1 MIKEQLTGSK
11 TRQGNHLFIEEVV
24 YMTVSAKQTEA
35 PEKRSF
41 AARLGSSARKFGATL
56 GPPVLAVILSMIA
69 GAIVIL
75 ITRPNRSVDPF
86 TNIFNAYSALF
97 TGSYGSL
104 SSISDTLVT
113 VSPLIFA
120 SISVAIA
127 FRAGLFNIGAAGQ
140 LAVGA
145 MAADIVG
152 LTFTSWP
159 SWVLIPTMLLVSIL
173 AGAIWG
179 GIAGFLKA
187 WRGAHEV
194 VTTIMLNWI
203 AFYLTDYLINSAPF
217 AAPFGTTQTIAL
229 PPNATLP
236 PIVGVYNQIFAG
248 GQPVLDTFT
257 YKIDVSIF
265 LALIAL
271 VVYWFIISRTT
282 FGYEIRVI
290 GQNPKAA
297 KYAGIPTRR
306 NIFLVMAI
314 AGGFAGLAGS
324 TNLMG
329 QPGYNLTATAFS
341 ILPTGFDAIAVAL
354 LGQTTAIGIL
364 LASLLIGGLRS
375 GSTAMQAIAH
385 VDPNL
390 VLIIEALVLFF
401 IAIEFIPVFRRMLP
415 RWLRPRFVPRLQ
427 AGTIDTT
434 VIGVTA
440 KGDNKEQDIIQIS
453 DLEKEE

>member
-1 MIKEQLTGSK
+1 MRKYG
-11 TRQGNHLFIEEVV
+11 
-24 YMTVSAKQTEA
+24 
-35 PEKRSF
+35 
-41 AARLGSSARKFGATL
+41 AAL
-56 GPPVLAVILSMIA
+56 GPPAVAVILAMIA

-75 ITRPNRSVDPF
+75 ITWPDKTVGPF
-86 TNIFNAYSALF
+86 QNIFNAYSALF
-97 TGSYGSL
+97 TGSFGSL
-104 SSISDTLVT
+104 GNISDTLVT
-113 VSPLIFA
+113 VTPLIFA

-152 LTFTSWP
+152 LTHTSWP
-159 SWVLIPTMLLVSIL
+159 SWLLVPTMLLASIL

-203 AFYLTDYLINSAPF
+203 AFFGTDYLINSAPF
-217 AAPFGTTQTIAL
+217 AAPFGVTSTIAL

-236 PIVGVYNQIFAG
+236 PIAGVYNQIFAH

-257 YKIDVSIF
+257 YKIDVSVF
-265 LALIAL
+265 FALIAL

-282 FGYEIRVI
+282 FGYELRVI

-297 KYAGIPTRR
+297 RYAGIPVKR
-306 NIFLVMAI
+306 NTFLVMAI
-314 AGGFAGLAGS
+314 AGAFAGLAGS

-329 QPGYNLTATAFS
+329 QPGYNLTGTAFS
-341 ILPTGFDAIAVAL
+341 TLPTGFDAIAVAL

-375 GSTAMQAIAH
+375 GRTAMQAIAH

-401 IAIEFIPVFRRMLP
+401 IAAEFIPVLRRALP
-415 RWLRPRFVPRLQ
+415 AWLRPRFVPTLQ
-427 AGTIDTT
+427 ATT
-434 VIGVTA
+434 VAGTSVDLPENGNGEA
-440 KGDNKEQDIIQIS
+440 QDEVELSNLDKGE
-453 DLEKEE
+453 

>member
-1 MIKEQLTGSK
+1 MAVPVKE
-11 TRQGNHLFIEEVV
+11 
-24 YMTVSAKQTEA
+24 TEA
-35 PEKRSF
+35 PQQR
-41 AARLGSSARKFGATL
+41 RLTSRLESMARKYSAVL
-56 GPPVLAVILSMIA
+56 GPPLFAVILAMIA

-75 ITRPNRSVDPF
+75 ITRPDKTVDPF
-86 TNIFNAYSALF
+86 TNILNAYSALF

-104 SSISDTLVT
+104 SSISDTLVR

-127 FRAGLFNIGAAGQ
+127 FRGGLFNIGAAGQ

-145 MAADIVG
+145 MAADMVG
-152 LTFTSWP
+152 LTFKSWP
-159 SWVLIPTMLLVSIL
+159 SWVLISAMLLASIL
-173 AGAIWG
+173 AGAVWG
-179 GIAGFLKA
+179 GIAGILKA

-203 AFYLTDYLINSAPF
+203 AFFGTDYLINSPPF
-217 AAPFGTTQTIAL
+217 TAPFGVTQTIAL
-229 PPNATLP
+229 PPNAQLP
-236 PIVGVYNQIFAG
+236 PIAGVYNQIFAN

-257 YKIDVSIF
+257 YKIDISIF
-265 LALIAL
+265 FALIAL
-271 VVYWFIISRTT
+271 VIYWFIISRTT

-297 KYAGIPTRR
+297 KYAGIPTKR
-306 NIFLVMAI
+306 NTFLVMAI
-314 AGGFAGLAGS
+314 AGAFAGLAGS

-341 ILPTGFDAIAVAL
+341 INPTGFDAIAVAL

-364 LASLLIGGLRS
+364 LASLLVGGLRS

-401 IAIEFIPVFRRMLP
+401 IAAEFIPVLRRILP
-415 RWLRPRFVPRLQ
+415 GWLRLRFRPTQQ
-427 AGTIDTT
+427 AAAIDSTS
-434 VIGVTA
+434 VDLPGN
-440 KGDNKEQDIIQIS
+440 GDVHDVVEIS
-453 DLEKEE
+453 DIGKEE

>member
-1 MIKEQLTGSK
+1 MAAP
-11 TRQGNHLFIEEVV
+11 V
-24 YMTVSAKQTEA
+24 KQTEA
-35 PEKRSF
+35 PEQRPSASRF
-41 AARLGSSARKFGATL
+41 GLLARKYGAPL
-56 GPPVLAVILSMIA
+56 IPPVFAVILAMIA

-75 ITRPNRSVDPF
+75 ITWPNKTVDPF
-86 TNIFNAYSALF
+86 TNVINAYTTLF

-104 SSISDTLVT
+104 SNISNTLVR

-145 MAADIVG
+145 MAADIIG

-159 SWVLIPTMLLVSIL
+159 SWVLIPVMLLASIL

-194 VTTIMLNWI
+194 ISTIMLNWI
-203 AFYLTDYLINSAPF
+203 AFYGTDYLINSAPF
-217 AAPFGTTQTIAL
+217 AAPFGVTQTIAL

-236 PIVGVYNQIFAG
+236 PIASVFNQIFG
-248 GQPVLDTFT
+248 TQLDTFSYT
-257 YKIDVSIF
+257 VDVSIF
-265 LALIAL
+265 FALIAL
-271 VVYWFIISRTT
+271 VIYWFIISRTT
-282 FGYEIRVI
+282 FGYELRVI

-297 KYAGIPTRR
+297 QYAGMPTKR

-314 AGGFAGLAGS
+314 AGAFAGLAGS
-324 TNLMG
+324 TKLMG

-341 ILPTGFDAIAVAL
+341 IDPTGFDAIAVAL
-354 LGQTTAIGIL
+354 IGQTTAIGIL

-401 IAIEFIPVFRRMLP
+401 IAAEFLPVLRRALP
-415 RWLRPRFVPRLQ
+415 AWLRPRFVPTL
-427 AGTIDTT
+427 APATIDRT
-434 VIGVTA
+434 
-440 KGDNKEQDIIQIS
+440 IIALPENGNEDVQNVAEIP

>member
-1 MIKEQLTGSK
+1 MAVTSKHPETSEQRPPGSK
-11 TRQGNHLFIEEVV
+11 L
-24 YMTVSAKQTEA
+24 A
-35 PEKRSF
+35 
-41 AARLGSSARKFGATL
+41 LWARKFGTAF
-56 GPPVLAVILSMIA
+56 GPPVTSVILAFIA

-75 ITRPNRSVDPF
+75 ITWPDKTVGPF
-86 TNIFNAYSALF
+86 QNIINAYGALV

-104 SSISDTLVT
+104 ANISDTLVS

-145 MAADIVG
+145 MAADMVG

-159 SWVLIPTMLLVSIL
+159 SWLLIPVMLLASIL

-194 VTTIMLNWI
+194 ATTIMLNWI
-203 AFYLTDYLINSAPF
+203 AFYGTDYLINSAPF
-217 AAPFGTTQTIAL
+217 TAPFGTTQTIAL

-236 PIVGVYNQIFAG
+236 PIAGVYNQIFG
-248 GQPVLDTFT
+248 NGQPLLNTFT
-257 YKIDVSIF
+257 YKVDVSIF
-265 LALIAL
+265 FALIAL
-271 VVYWFIISRTT
+271 VIYWFIISRTT

-341 ILPTGFDAIAVAL
+341 ALPTGFDAIAVAL

-375 GSTAMQAIAH
+375 GSTAMQSLAH

-401 IAIEFIPVFRRMLP
+401 IAATFLPALRRALP
-415 RWLRPRFVPRLQ
+415 AWLRPRFRPTLQ
-427 AGTIDTT
+427 TT
-434 VIGVTA
+434 VVARTNVDLPENGNGVA
-440 KGDNKEQDIIQIS
+440 QSGVEIS
-453 DLEKEE
+453 DLKKED

>member
-1 MIKEQLTGSK
+1 MA
-11 TRQGNHLFIEEVV
+11 VPV
-24 YMTVSAKQTEA
+24 KQTEA
-35 PEKRSF
+35 PEQRPPAS
-41 AARLGSSARKFGATL
+41 RLGSLARKYGSAL
-56 GPPVLAVILSMIA
+56 GPPVFAVILAMIA

-75 ITRPNRSVDPF
+75 ITWPDKTVDPF
-86 TNIFNAYSALF
+86 TNIINAYSALF

-104 SSISDTLVT
+104 TSISDTLVR

-159 SWVLIPTMLLVSIL
+159 NWILIPTMLLASIL

-203 AFYLTDYLINSAPF
+203 AFFGTDYLINSAPF

-236 PIVGVYNQIFAG
+236 PVVAVINQIFGSAL
-248 GQPVLDTFT
+248 PPLNTFT
-257 YKIDVSIF
+257 YRVDVSIF
-265 LALIAL
+265 FALIAL
-271 VVYWFIISRTT
+271 VIYWFVISRTT
-282 FGYEIRVI
+282 FGYELRVI

-297 KYAGIPTRR
+297 RYAGIPTKR

-314 AGGFAGLAGS
+314 AGAFAGLAGS

-329 QPGYNLTATAFS
+329 QSGYNLTATAFS

-375 GSTAMQAIAH
+375 GSTDMQSLAH

-401 IAIEFIPVFRRMLP
+401 IAAQFFPALRRILPV
-415 RWLRPRFVPRLQ
+415 WLRPRFRPTLQ
-427 AGTIDTT
+427 ATTIAGTSVDLPGNGNGDAQS
-434 VIGVTA
+434 GVEIA
-440 KGDNKEQDIIQIS
+440 

>member
-1 MIKEQLTGSK
+1 MAAP
-11 TRQGNHLFIEEVV
+11 V
-24 YMTVSAKQTEA
+24 KQTEA
-35 PEKRSF
+35 SQERLRAS
-41 AARLGSSARKFGATL
+41 RLGSLARKYGSAL
-56 GPPVLAVILSMIA
+56 GPPVFAAILAMIA

-75 ITRPNRSVDPF
+75 ITWPDKTVDPV
-86 TNIFNAYSALF
+86 TNIFHAYSALF

-104 SSISDTLVT
+104 ASISDTLVT
-113 VSPLIFA
+113 VTPLIFA

-159 SWVLIPTMLLVSIL
+159 SWVLIPTMLLASIL

-203 AFYLTDYLINSAPF
+203 AFYGTDYLINSAPF
-217 AAPFGTTQTIAL
+217 AAPLGTTETVAL
-229 PPNATLP
+229 PPNGTLP
-236 PIVGVYNQIFAG
+236 PIVGVYNQIFG
-248 GQPVLDTFT
+248 NGQPLLDTFT
-257 YKIDVSIF
+257 YKVDVSIF
-265 LALIAL
+265 FALIAL
-271 VVYWFIISRTT
+271 VIYWFIISRTT

-297 KYAGIPTRR
+297 RYAGIPTKR
-306 NIFLVMAI
+306 NTFLVMAI
-314 AGGFAGLAGS
+314 AGAFAGLAGS
-324 TNLMG
+324 SILMG
-329 QPGYNLTATAFS
+329 HPGYNLTATAFS

-375 GSTAMQAIAH
+375 GSTAMQSIAH

-401 IAIEFIPVFRRMLP
+401 IAAQFFPALP
-415 RWLRPRFVPRLQ
+415 RILPVWLRPRFRPTLQ
-427 AGTIDTT
+427 AATIDSAI
-434 VIGVTA
+434 VGLPENDN
-440 KGDNKEQDIIQIS
+440 GDAQSEAEIS

>member
-1 MIKEQLTGSK
+1 MA
-11 TRQGNHLFIEEVV
+11 VPV
-24 YMTVSAKQTEA
+24 KQTEA
-35 PEKRSF
+35 PEQRPPAS
-41 AARLGSSARKFGATL
+41 RLRLLARKYGSAL
-56 GPPVLAVILSMIA
+56 GPPVFAVILAMIA
-69 GAIVIL
+69 GGIVIL
-75 ITRPNRSVDPF
+75 ITWPDKTVDPF
-86 TNIFNAYSALF
+86 TNIINAYSALF
-97 TGSYGSL
+97 NGSYGSFA
-104 SSISDTLVT
+104 SISDTLVY

-159 SWVLIPTMLLVSIL
+159 SWALIPTMLLASIL

-203 AFYLTDYLINSAPF
+203 AFYGTDYLINSAPF
-217 AAPFGTTQTIAL
+217 AAPLGTTQTVAL

-236 PIVGVYNQIFAG
+236 PIAGVYNQIFG
-248 GQPVLDTFT
+248 NGQPLLSTFT
-257 YKIDVSIF
+257 YTVDISIF
-265 LALIAL
+265 FALIAL
-271 VVYWFIISRTT
+271 VIYWFIISRTT

-297 KYAGIPTRR
+297 RYAGIPTRR

-324 TNLMG
+324 TSLMG
-329 QPGYNLTATAFS
+329 QAGYNLTATAFS
-341 ILPTGFDAIAVAL
+341 ALPTGFDAIAVAL

-385 VDPNL
+385 VNPNL
-390 VLIIEALVLFF
+390 ILIIEALVLFF
-401 IAIEFIPVFRRMLP
+401 IAAQFLPALRHILPV
-415 RWLRPRFVPRLQ
+415 WLRPRFRPTLQ
-427 AGTIDTT
+427 AATIDSTI
-434 VIGVTA
+434 VGVPENDN
-440 KGDNKEQDIIQIS
+440 GDAQSGVEIS

>member
-1 MIKEQLTGSK
+1 MAAP
-11 TRQGNHLFIEEVV
+11 V
-24 YMTVSAKQTEA
+24 KQTEA
-35 PEKRSF
+35 PEQRPSASRF
-41 AARLGSSARKFGATL
+41 GSLARKYGAPL
-56 GPPVLAVILSMIA
+56 IPPVFAVILAMIA

-75 ITRPNRSVDPF
+75 ITWPNKTVDPF
-86 TNIFNAYSALF
+86 TNVINAYTTLF

-104 SSISDTLVT
+104 SNISNTLVR

-140 LAVGA
+140 MAVGA
-145 MAADIVG
+145 MTADIIG

-159 SWVLIPTMLLVSIL
+159 SWVLIPVRLLASIL

-203 AFYLTDYLINSAPF
+203 AFYGTDYLINSDPF
-217 AAPFGTTQTIAL
+217 KAPFGTTQTIAL
-229 PPNATLP
+229 PPNGTLP
-236 PIVGVYNQIFAG
+236 PIAGVYNQIFG
-248 GQPVLDTFT
+248 NGQPLLDTFT
-257 YKIDVSIF
+257 YKVDISIF
-265 LALIAL
+265 FALIAL
-271 VVYWFIISRTT
+271 VIYWFIISRTT

-297 KYAGIPTRR
+297 KYAGIPTKR

-324 TNLMG
+324 TNLIG

-341 ILPTGFDAIAVAL
+341 GLPTGFDAIAVAL

-375 GSTAMQAIAH
+375 GSTAMQSLAH

-401 IAIEFIPVFRRMLP
+401 IAAEFLPVLRRALP
-415 RWLRPRFVPRLQ
+415 AWLRPRFVPTLQ
-427 AGTIDTT
+427 PTT
-434 VIGVTA
+434 VDRTSVDLPETGN
-440 KGDNKEQDIIQIS
+440 GDAQSNVEIS